1 MQYILYVK
9 YRLLKVWVMFTEH
22 QNTDVIQT
30 SFYDLYII
38 FSRIICCVTTLKSSE
53 ADFVCVC
60 VCVFVCVCVC
70 VCVCFRVCVWP
81 DNSNHRTSSKH
92 PKGRR
97 GHFKVLQVFLGKK
110 RQLSLTR

>member
-38 FSRIICCVTTLKSSE
+38 FSLAYPFSRIICCVTTLKSSE

-60 VCVFVCVCVC
+60 VCV
-70 VCVCFRVCVWP
+70 CVCFRVNLP
-81 DNSNHRTSSKH
+81 
-92 PKGRR
+92 G
-97 GHFKVLQVFLGKK
+97 
-110 RQLSLTR
+110 